1 MNQQSNVPDT
11 NAESE
16 PKDRPVNENVGF
28 YLSTMI
34 KIHDPN
40 TKEVLVQMRGD
51 N

>member
-1 MNQQSNVPDT
+1 MNQQSEMPNQST
-11 NAESE
+11 ETE
-16 PKDRPVNENVGF
+16 PKERPVNENVGF

-40 TKEVLVQMRGD
+40 TKQVLVQKRGD

>member
-1 MNQQSNVPDT
+1 MNQQSNVQDMNT
-11 NAESE
+11 ESE
-16 PKDRPVNENVGF
+16 PKERPVNENVGF